1 MNRNM
6 DHKIAES
13 QKLKAKS
20 KDENVNKDGFTRR
33 SFLAISGAWGIAII
47 GGAFP
52 TSVRSSQDDDQETIA
67 YNWEEYDYAYLIDTT
82 KCIGCGMCVQACKRE
97 NDVPDGF
104 FRTWVE
110 RYRIGEGGRVV
121 VDSPNGALSGFKHS
135 PIDFRVTK
143 AFFVPKMCNHCR
155 NTPCIQ
161 VCPVGASYMTKDGVV
176 FVDEKHCI
184 GCGYCVQACPYGS
197 RYMHPVKHVADKC
210 TWCYHRIT
218 KGLRPACIMACPR
231 EARALGNL
239 KNEDDPVRKIIATER
254 VIILQPQLLTRPNC
268 YYIGIDKEVK

>member
-1 MNRNM
+1 M
-6 DHKIAES
+6 DK
-13 QKLKAKS
+13 KL
-20 KDENVNKDGFTRR
+20 TRR
-33 SFLAISGAWGIAII
+33 TFLAISGAWGITII
-47 GGAFP
+47 GGGFP
-52 TSVRSSQDDDQETIA
+52 HSGRSSTSEEDETIA

-121 VDSPNGALSGFKHS
+121 VDSPNGALTGFKTT

-197 RYMHPVKHVADKC
+197 RYMHPIKHVSDKC

-218 KGLRPACIMACPR
+218 KGLKPACVMACPR
-231 EARALGNL
+231 DARALGNL
-239 KNEDDPVRKIIATER
+239 KNQDDPVRKIIATER
-254 VIILQPQLLTRPNC
+254 VIILQPQLLTKPNC
-268 YYIGIDKEVK
+268 YYLGIDKEVR

>member
-1 MNRNM
+1 M
-6 DHKIAES
+6 DK
-13 QKLKAKS
+13 KL
-20 KDENVNKDGFTRR
+20 TRR
-33 SFLAISGAWGIAII
+33 MFLAVSGAWGIAMI

-52 TSVRSSQDDDQETIA
+52 HAGRGSTSEGEETMA

-82 KCIGCGMCVQACKRE
+82 KCIGCGMCVRACKRE
-97 NDVPDGF
+97 NGIPDNF

-121 VDSPNGALSGFKHS
+121 VDSPNGALAGFKMS
-135 PIDFRVTK
+135 PVDFKVTK

-176 FVDEKHCI
+176 FVDEEHCI

-218 KGLRPACIMACPR
+218 KKLRPACVMACPVG
-231 EARALGNL
+231 ARALGNL
-239 KNEDDPVRKIIATER
+239 KNPDDPVRKIITSER
-254 VIILQPQLLTRPNC
+254 VIILQPELLTRPNC
-268 YYIGIDKEVK
+268 YYLGIDKEVR